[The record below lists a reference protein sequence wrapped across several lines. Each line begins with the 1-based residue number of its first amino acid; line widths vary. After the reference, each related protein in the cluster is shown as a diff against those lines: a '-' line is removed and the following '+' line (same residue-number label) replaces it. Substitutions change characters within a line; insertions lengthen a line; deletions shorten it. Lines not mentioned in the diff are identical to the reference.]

1 MFKEKIEDFI
11 YNILDWLEVFRDV
24 LLSPV
29 GVITILMSA
38 CLILNMNKSQIHAW
52 IEQEEAEYIEAREA
66 SAVSAEI
73 VKVYDIIDNKSTVHC
88 ILVDIDGE
96 LQEINVPYPI
106 YEEGDVVRCYKEGSR
121 YELLDD

>member
-1 MFKEKIEDFI
+1 MFKEKIADFI
-11 YNILDWLEVFRDV
+11 YNILDWLEIFRDV

-29 GVITILMSA
+29 GAIIILMSA
-38 CLILNMNKSQIHAW
+38 WWILIMNKSQIHAW
-52 IEQEEAEYIEAREA
+52 IESEKAECIEAREA
-66 SAVSAEI
+66 SAVSTEI
-73 VKVYDIIDNKSTVHC
+73 IKVYDAIVNNSTVHY

-96 LQEINVPYPI
+96 LQEIKVAYPI

>member
-29 GVITILMSA
+29 GAIIILMSVL
-38 CLILNMNKSQIHAW
+38 CILRMNESQIHAW

-73 VKVYDIIDNKSTVHC
+73 IKVYDASVNNNTVHY

-96 LQEINVPYPI
+96 LQEIKVPYPI